1 MTEWTALTLGKK
13 IQAGE
18 ISAVEATKA
27 TLERIKNLEPTLNSF
42 ITVEEESALKQAEE
56 VQKKITA
63 GELTGP
69 LAGVPAALKD
79 NLCTEGI
86 RTTCGSRILQNFIP
100 TYTASAVRNLQR
112 AGAIL
117 LGKTN
122 MDEFAMGSS
131 TETSYYGPTKNPRNT
146 AYVPGG
152 SSGGS
157 CAAVAAEA

>member
-27 TLERIKNLEPTLNSF
+27 ALERIKNLEPTLNSF

-56 VQKKITA
+56 VQKKIAA

-100 TYTASAVRNLQR
+100 VRRQFTLEWWCAFFSRHSCFLPQ
-112 AGAIL
+112 
-117 LGKTN
+117 
-122 MDEFAMGSS
+122 S
-131 TETSYYGPTKNPRNT
+131 SYYTG
-146 AYVPGG
+146 
-152 SSGGS
+152 
-157 CAAVAAEA
+157 